1 MKIGIIDTKISK
13 ESATFFSNAFKHK
26 LPLFDFLNSFFEF
39 INYGYQII
47 DGKIDVTNIGK
58 ESNNSMVILY
68 DFEDKV
74 ILNIG
79 GMYQVSVED
88 ITFEKIA

>member
-1 MKIGIIDTKISK
+1 MKICVIDAEVSK
-13 ESATFFSNAFKHK
+13 ESATFFSKMFSHR
-26 LPLFDFLNSFFEF
+26 LPLFDFLNSFFEY

-47 DGKIDVTNIGK
+47 DGKIDIASIGD
-58 ESNNSMVILY
+58 ESNNSMIILY

-79 GMYQVSVED
+79 GMYLATVED